1 MEERKMTEINLD
13 LLLRLEELLL
23 QAEMEAGL
31 VGNDAINA
39 IL

>member
-1 MEERKMTEINLD
+1 MTEINLD

-31 VGNDAINA
+31 VGNDAI
-39 IL
+39 L

>member
-1 MEERKMTEINLD
+1 MTEINLD